1 MSMKRTEQAI
11 QEFLDLN
18 FNEAVEDM
26 QRVLT
31 ARVACLIQDQNFKS
45 RFINPVPNGN
55 IDFRDSL
62 YDVQPGAYFIND
74 ISDIVSEYLADKG
87 ILLDVEQE
95 EQTNE

>member
-11 QEFLDLN
+11 QDLLDLN
-18 FNEAVEDM
+18 FNRAIDNL
-26 QRVLT
+26 QKTLT
-31 ARVACLIQDQNFKS
+31 KKIAEQIHYDNFETSASTYGAGLKVAYGADYACL
-45 RFINPVPNGN
+45 
-55 IDFRDSL
+55 
-62 YDVQPGAYFIND
+62 IND

>member
-1 MSMKRTEQAI
+1 MSMKRTEQKI
-11 QEFLDLN
+11 QEILDSN

-26 QRVLT
+26 QRLLT
-31 ARVACLIQDQNFKS
+31 ARIACLIRDQNFKS
-45 RFINPVPNGN
+45 RYINPVPNGN

-62 YDVQPGAYFIND
+62 YDVQPGAYFLND

>member
-1 MSMKRTEQAI
+1 MSMKRTEQKI
-11 QEFLDLN
+11 QEILDSN

-26 QRVLT
+26 QRLLT
-31 ARVACLIQDQNFKS
+31 ARIACLIRDQNFKS
-45 RFINPVPNGN
+45 RYINPVPNGN

-62 YDVQPGAYFIND
+62 YDVQPGAYFLND

-95 EQTNE
+95 EKTNE

>member
-1 MSMKRTEQAI
+1 MSMKRTEQKI
-11 QEFLDLN
+11 QEILDSN

-26 QRVLT
+26 QRLLT
-31 ARVACLIQDQNFKS
+31 AKIACLIRDQNFKA
-45 RFINPVPNGN
+45 RFIDTVPNGT

-62 YDVQPGAYFIND
+62 RDVQPGAFLIND

-95 EQTNE
+95 EKTNE

>member
-1 MSMKRTEQAI
+1 MSMKRTEQKI
-11 QEFLDLN
+11 QEILDSN

-26 QRVLT
+26 QRLLT
-31 ARVACLIQDQNFKS
+31 AKIACLIRDQNFKA
-45 RFINPVPNGN
+45 RFIDTVPNGT

-62 YDVQPGAYFIND
+62 RDVQPEAYFIND

>member
-1 MSMKRTEQAI
+1 MKRTEQKI
-11 QEFLDLN
+11 QEILDSN

-26 QRVLT
+26 QRLLT
-31 ARVACLIQDQNFKS
+31 ARIACLIRDQNFKS
-45 RFINPVPNGN
+45 RYINPVPNGN

>member
-1 MSMKRTEQAI
+1 MKRTEQAI
-11 QEFLDLN
+11 QEILDSN

-26 QRVLT
+26 QRLLT
-31 ARVACLIQDQNFKS
+31 AKIACSIRDQNFKS
-45 RFINPVPNGN
+45 RYINPVPNGN

-62 YDVQPGAYFIND
+62 YDVQPGAFLIND

>member
-1 MSMKRTEQAI
+1 MSMKRTEQKI
-11 QEFLDLN
+11 QEILDSN

-26 QRVLT
+26 QRLLT
-31 ARVACLIQDQNFKS
+31 ARIACLIRDQNFKS
-45 RFINPVPNGN
+45 RYINPVPNGN

>member
-18 FNEAVEDM
+18 FNRAIDNLQKTLTNQIAEQIHEDNF
-26 QRVLT
+26 QTT
-31 ARVACLIQDQNFKS
+31 ASTYGAGIHVRYGGEHACL
-45 RFINPVPNGN
+45 
-55 IDFRDSL
+55 
-62 YDVQPGAYFIND
+62 IND